1 MIKWLRKKLGIID
14 VENRVAYLHKD
25 INEAF
30 NRLDKIESP
39 QQSARRKARKESQ
52 RHDEIERERKHRKKD
67 HLRGKGK

>member
-1 MIKWLRKKLGIID
+1 MINWFRKKLGIID
-14 VENRVAYLHKD
+14 CEKGIVCLHKD

-39 QQSARRKARKESQ
+39 QQSARRKSRKEPQ
-52 RHDEIERERKHRKKD
+52 RHDEIERDRKRRKKD